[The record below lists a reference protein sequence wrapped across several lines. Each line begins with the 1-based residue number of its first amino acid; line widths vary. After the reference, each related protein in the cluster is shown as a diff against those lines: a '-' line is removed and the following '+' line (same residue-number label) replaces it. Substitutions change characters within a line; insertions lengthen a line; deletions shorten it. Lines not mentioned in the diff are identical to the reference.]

1 MAENQNAADQASTL
15 NDERAT
21 RLVKRAALFEAGQNP
36 YPEHSELEDY
46 VADIEAKY
54 ADLADGE
61 DTEDVVKI
69 AGRVVAK
76 RGQGKIMFI
85 VVRDATA
92 EIQLFCRINDM
103 DEAAWNT
110 LKALDLGDI
119 LGVTGVVVRTK
130 RGQLSVAPES
140 ATLLSKA
147 VRPLPEKFHGLSD
160 KETRYRQRYVDLIA
174 NDDVRE
180 TFRKRSQ
187 ILSTFRRFMESD
199 GYMEVETPILQT
211 IQGGATAKPFITHF
225 NALDQECYL
234 RIATELH
241 LKRCIVG
248 GFERVFEIGRIFRN
262 EGMDLT
268 HNPEFTTMEAYRA
281 FSDLEGMKA
290 LAQGVIKAANKAIG
304 NPEVIEYQGQT
315 IDLSGEWASRPMTD
329 IVSDVLGKQVTI
341 DTPVEELAAAAREK
355 GLEIKPEWTAGKI
368 IAEIYDELGE
378 DTIVNPTFVCDYPIE
393 VSPLAK
399 RFEDDPRL
407 THRFELVIAGHE
419 YANAFSELNDPVDQ
433 AERFAAQMAEKA
445 GGDDEAMEYDE
456 DYVRA
461 LEYGMPP
468 AGGIGIGIDRVV
480 MLLTNQASIRD
491 VLLFPHMKPEK
502 GFQSGAAAAKAAE
515 AGNAASPFVKSLK
528 PTLDYSKI
536 AVEPLFEE
544 FVDFD
549 TFSKSDFR
557 AVKVKACEA
566 VKKSKKLLNFT
577 LDDGTGTDRTILSGI
592 HAYYEPGELVGKT
605 LIAITNLPPRAMMG
619 IESCGMLLSAVN
631 NKKDSEDEELHL
643 LMVDNHIPAGAKLY

>member
-21 RLVKRAALFEAGQNP
+21 RLAKRAALFEAGQNP

-54 ADLADGE
+54 AELADGE

-119 LGVTGVVVRTK
+119 LGVTGVVVRTQ
-130 RGQLSVAPES
+130 RGQLSVAPKS

-592 HAYYEPGELVGKT
+592 HGYYEPEDLVGKT
-605 LIAITNLPPRAMMG
+605 LLAITNLPPRKMMG
-619 IESCGMLLSAVN
+619 IPSCGMLISAIHE
-631 NKKDSEDEELHL
+631 EDGEERLNL
-643 LMVDNHIPAGAKLY
+643 IQLDVSIPAGAKMY

>member
-21 RLVKRAALFEAGQNP
+21 RLAKRAALFEAGQNP

-46 VADIEAKY
+46 VADIETKY

-110 LKALDLGDI
+110 LKAFDLGDI
-119 LGVTGVVVRTK
+119 LGVTGVVVRTQ
-130 RGQLSVAPES
+130 RGQLSVAPKS

-592 HAYYEPGELVGKT
+592 HAYYEPEDLVGKT
-605 LIAITNLPPRAMMG
+605 LLAITNLPPRKMMG
-619 IESCGMLLSAVN
+619 IPSCGMLISAIHE
-631 NKKDSEDEELHL
+631 EDGEERLNL
-643 LMVDNHIPAGAKLY
+643 IQLDASIPAGAKMY